1 MLIGQL
7 KNNLYYNE
15 EVIRMSLM
23 RIPTMLILL
32 VIILSIA
39 FVVIGSIVKNMRSG
53 NRKTAI
59 IKIGVIAAVILGGKM
74 LLNFSAAGDLPVPMG
89 NKYDQNYVVNL
100 NKVQESSSGTKVK
113 INKVL
118 LDLKQVSLT
127 MGVKGKDKLVAI
139 ELKKNL
145 SDEIPMKKM
154 QGQWLGNRWSY
165 EYNGYGMPYNEDYF
179 IDPLYIVCY
188 LSNGEELTF
197 EIQDV
202 KDVKR
207 KTEFIKVNKT
217 IENEGR
223 KLTIESVT
231 RAMNYTIVSAKSVG
245 RFGEMEG
252 SIIYNNKESE
262 RTSPSWAGGGS
273 NYDYDFSFK
282 PIEDGSITIKITM
295 KDSDKVYLIEVK

>member
-1 MLIGQL
+1 
-7 KNNLYYNE
+7 
-15 EVIRMSLM
+15 MSLM
-23 RIPTMLILL
+23 RIPTILILL
-32 VIILSIA
+32 VITLSIA

-59 IKIGVIAAVILGGKM
+59 VKIGVIAAVILGGKM

-100 NKVQESSSGTKVK
+100 NKVQESSSGTKIK
-113 INKVL
+113 INKVF

-139 ELKKNL
+139 ELKK
-145 SDEIPMKKM
+145 SPTDEIPMKKM
-154 QGQWLGNRWSY
+154 QGLWMGNRWSY
-165 EYNGYGMPYNEDYF
+165 EYGGSGMPYDEDYF
-179 IDPLYIVCY
+179 IDPLYIICY

-202 KDVKR
+202 KDAKSR
-207 KTEFIKVNKT
+207 TEFIRVDKT
-217 IENEGR
+217 IEDDGR

-231 RAMNYTIVSAKSVG
+231 RAMNYTNVSAKSVG
-245 RFGEMEG
+245 RFGEMEA
-252 SIIYNNKESE
+252 SIIYNNVESE
-262 RTSPSWAGGGS
+262 KTSPSWAGGGS

-282 PIEDGSITIKITM
+282 PIEAGNIAIKITI